1 MAIYHSLDEYLPDGR
16 GCRAALGFFDGVH
29 LGHRAV
35 ISGGDDSG
43 LRRVVL
49 TFTHSPAK
57 ALGAPFQG
65 LLTDNK
71 RKAELLTQAGAQ
83 DIIFADFG
91 ALRDM
96 SAEDFVGKILVERLR
111 AKQVCCGFNYRFG
124 KGGEGDV
131 KRLSELCSK
140 YGIEVEA
147 REPVTVSGEQA
158 SSSRIREL
166 IASGDIRRAN
176 EMLGCRYSIS
186 GDIAGGN
193 HLGTEMGFPTVNIPI
208 GGELIVP
215 RYGVYASR
223 VIVGGREYIGATN
236 IGVHPTV
243 GENEL
248 PLCESFLLDYD
259 GGDLYGKYAVCEL
272 CDFVRDERMF
282 GSFDELRAQIDADC
296 ARIREITDTESD
308 RGRPEGSGAGTSVR

>member
-1 MAIYHSLDEYLPDGR
+1 MAIYHSLDEYLPDDR

-35 ISGGDDSG
+35 IACGDDGG

-49 TFTHSPAK
+49 TFAQSPAK
-57 ALGAPFQG
+57 ALGAPFPG
-65 LLTDNK
+65 LLTDNT

-96 SAEDFVGKILVERLR
+96 SAEDFVEKIIVEKLR

-124 KGGEGDV
+124 KGGKGDV
-131 KRLSELCSK
+131 KRLAELCSR
-140 YGIEVEA
+140 YGTEVKA
-147 REPVTVSGEQA
+147 REPVTVGGEQA

-176 EMLGCRYSIS
+176 EMLGYRYAVS
-186 GDIAGGN
+186 GVIAGGN
-193 HLGTEMGFPTVNIPI
+193 HIGTGMGFPTVNIPI
-208 GGELIVP
+208 GGGLIVP
-215 RYGVYASR
+215 RYGVYASK
-223 VIVGGREYIGATN
+223 VTVGGKEYIGATN

-243 GENEL
+243 GENDM
-248 PLCESFLLDYD
+248 PLCESFLLDFD
-259 GGDLYGKYAVCEL
+259 GSDLYGKYAVCEL
-272 CDFVRDERMF
+272 CDFVRDERTF

-296 ARIREITDTESD
+296 ERIREMMGAVKNENDT
-308 RGRPEGSGAGTSVR
+308 T

>member
-1 MAIYHSLDEYLPDGR
+1 MAIFYSLDEYLPDFR

-35 ISGGDDSG
+35 IACSGGG
-43 LRRVVL
+43 LRSVVL
-49 TFTHSPAK
+49 TFAESPSK

-65 LLTDNK
+65 LLTDNI
-71 RKAELLTQAGAQ
+71 RKAELLTQAGAE
-83 DIIFADFG
+83 DIIFADFD

-96 SAEDFVGKILVERLR
+96 SAEDFVGKILVEKLK
-111 AKQVCCGFNYRFG
+111 AKRVCCGFNYRFG

-131 KRLSELCSK
+131 KRLTGLCAE
-140 YGIEVEA
+140 YGIDVEA
-147 REPVTVSGEQA
+147 REPVTVGGEQA

-176 EMLGCRYSIS
+176 EMLGYRFAIS
-186 GDIAGGN
+186 GDIAEGN
-193 HLGTEMGFPTVNIPI
+193 HLGAGMGFPTVNIPV

-215 RYGVYASR
+215 RYGVYASK
-223 VIVGGREYIGATN
+223 VIIGGREYIGVTN

-243 GENEL
+243 GENDI
-248 PLCESFLLDYD
+248 PLCESFLPDFG
-259 GGDLYGKYAVCEL
+259 GGDLYGRYAVCEL
-272 CDFVRDERMF
+272 CDFVRDERVF

-296 ARIREITDTESD
+296 ERIKKIMGSSITLK
-308 RGRPEGSGAGTSVR
+308 

>member
-1 MAIYHSLDEYLPDGR
+1 MAIYHSIDEYLPDGR

-35 ISGGDDSG
+35 IAGSADMG
-43 LRRVVL
+43 LRSVVL
-49 TFTHSPAK
+49 TFAQSPSK

-65 LLTDNK
+65 LITDNR
-71 RKAELLTQAGAQ
+71 RKAELLTQAGAE

-96 SAEDFVGKILVERLR
+96 SAEDFVTEILVEKLR
-111 AKQVCCGFNYRFG
+111 AKRVCCGFNYRFG

-131 KRLSELCSK
+131 KRLIELCAEH
-140 YGIEVEA
+140 GIDVEA
-147 REPVTVSGEQA
+147 REPVTVDGEQV

-166 IASGDIRRAN
+166 IASGDIKRAN
-176 EMLGCRYSIS
+176 KMLGYRYAIS

-193 HLGTEMGFPTVNIPI
+193 HLGTGMGFPTVNIPI

-215 RYGVYASR
+215 RYGVYASK
-223 VIVGGREYIGATN
+223 VTVGGREYIGATN

-243 GENEL
+243 GENDK
-248 PLCESFLLDYD
+248 PLCESFLLDFG
-259 GGDLYGKYAVCEL
+259 GGDLYGSYAVCEL
-272 CDFVRDERMF
+272 CDFVRDERVF
-282 GSFDELRAQIDADC
+282 GSFDELKAQIDADC
-296 ARIREITDTESD
+296 ERIRETMDSQF
-308 RGRPEGSGAGTSVR
+308 G